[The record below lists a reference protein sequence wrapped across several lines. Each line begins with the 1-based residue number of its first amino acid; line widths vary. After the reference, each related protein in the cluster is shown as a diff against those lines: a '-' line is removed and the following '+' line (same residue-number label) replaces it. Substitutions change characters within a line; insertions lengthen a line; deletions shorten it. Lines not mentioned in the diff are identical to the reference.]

1 MDAATGKEERLTSK
15 GRYYTPD
22 LSPSGEKII
31 AVHINDSLATTLDLI
46 NSATKNRE
54 SFFEAPSGHYYM
66 NPRFIDETNVVYSL
80 RSPDARMSLQLLD
93 LGTGKTKELIP
104 YSTGS
109 IGLPNVKG
117 DTVFFTAG
125 FTGNDELYGYN
136 IRSTELFQLT
146 QSKTGNYHASADNDA
161 LYWSNFTSYGLQ
173 LQKSPVKDLLWKPVN
188 INSLRSAAEM
198 YPVALPKNSL
208 STTTKR
214 YAEKRYSQST
224 RLFNFHSWQPNYID
238 PEFSLSLLSDNILN
252 TFSNELFYLYNQNE
266 TSHSVGWN
274 TAYAALF
281 PVITGGVQHTRGRDF
296 QVRNRTLTL
305 DNIELR
311 GGFYIPLNFTKGKSY
326 KQLNFGSSYVFNR
339 TWARGYYKDSLN
351 AFSNSYLQHF
361 VNWAQYLP
369 MARQHIYPKL
379 GIATTMQYRHLLK
392 DEGYQ
397 VFNNTFLY
405 LPSLGNHSIVING
418 SIQQRDTNS
427 IVFGNRFANARGY
440 QDYSLSRIWKV
451 GANYHFP
458 ILYPDL
464 GFASII
470 YFQRIRGNLFYDFA
484 RGYSNNKLISR
495 DFKSIGGEMFF
506 DTKWWNQLP
515 VTVGIRVSHLLTQGL
530 GGDRKGSTYFEFIL
544 PLSLIPD

>member
-1 MDAATGKEERLTSK
+1 
-15 GRYYTPD
+15 
-22 LSPSGEKII
+22 
-31 AVHINDSLATTLDLI
+31 
-46 NSATKNRE
+46 
-54 SFFEAPSGHYYM
+54 
-66 NPRFIDETNVVYSL
+66 
-80 RSPDARMSLQLLD
+80 
-93 LGTGKTKELIP
+93 
-104 YSTGS
+104 
-109 IGLPNVKG
+109 
-117 DTVFFTAG
+117 
-125 FTGNDELYGYN
+125 
-136 IRSTELFQLT
+136 
-146 QSKTGNYHASADNDA
+146 
-161 LYWSNFTSYGLQ
+161 
-173 LQKSPVKDLLWKPVN
+173 
-188 INSLRSAAEM
+188 
-198 YPVALPKNSL
+198 
-208 STTTKR
+208 
-214 YAEKRYSQST
+214 
-224 RLFNFHSWQPNYID
+224 
-238 PEFSLSLLSDNILN
+238 
-252 TFSNELFYLYNQNE
+252 
-266 TSHSVGWN
+266 
-274 TAYAALF
+274 
-281 PVITGGVQHTRGRDF
+281 
-296 QVRNRTLTL
+296 VRNRTLTL

-464 GFASII
+464 GFASLI